1 MENKK
6 QGFLGAYKCLVL
18 FAVIMVAAFVVTLF
32 KPKAETYTAKA
43 NGFVG
48 YVKVQ
53 VSIVNGEITAV
64 QILESTE
71 SDGIADPAL
80 EQIPAAIV
88 AAQSTDVDVVAGCSF
103 ASRAIMA
110 AVDDCLVQAGL
121 KEAPEETEAPSVQV
135 PAGAYKPGTYTSTAK
150 GFAGDVTVTI
160 TIGEDGAI
168 AEVKM
173 DGPNETPALGG
184 AAMEKLSAKI
194 KEMQSAEVDGMT
206 GASFT
211 SKAAITAAADC
222 LAQAGGSGNAAG
234 GSYKPGTYTASAK
247 GFAGDVT
254 VTITIGED
262 GAIKEI
268 KMDGPS
274 ETPALGG
281 VALTKLPD
289 KMIAAQSAEVDVMT
303 GATFSSKAAIAA
315 AADCLAQAQ

>member
-18 FAVIMVAAFVVTLF
+18 FAVMMVVAFVVTLF
-32 KPKAETYTAKA
+32 MPKAETYTAQA

-110 AVDDCLVQAGL
+110 AVDDCLIQAGL
-121 KEAPEETEAPSVQV
+121 KEAPEETTAAPG
-135 PAGAYKPGTYTSTAK
+135 PAVSDGAYTPGTYTASAK
-150 GFAGDVTVTI
+150 GFNGDVNVTI
-160 TIGEDGAI
+160 TIGDDGAI
-168 AEVKM
+168 ADVKIE
-173 DGPNETPALGG
+173 GAGETPALGG
-184 AAMEKLSAKI
+184 VAMEKLQGKI
-194 KEMQSAEVDGMT
+194 KEAQSAEVDGMT

-211 SKAAITAAADC
+211 SKAAI
-222 LAQAGGSGNAAG
+222 
-234 GSYKPGTYTASAK
+234 
-247 GFAGDVT
+247 
-254 VTITIGED
+254 
-262 GAIKEI
+262 
-268 KMDGPS
+268 
-274 ETPALGG
+274 
-281 VALTKLPD
+281 
-289 KMIAAQSAEVDVMT
+289 
-303 GATFSSKAAIAA
+303 AA

>member
-18 FAVIMVAAFVVTLF
+18 FAVMMVAAFVVTMF
-32 KPKAETYTAKA
+32 KPKAETYVAQA
-43 NGFVG
+43 DGFVG

-71 SDGIADPAL
+71 SAGIADPAL

-121 KEAPEETEAPSVQV
+121 KEAPEETTAAPVV
-135 PAGAYKPGTYTSTAK
+135 VGGAYTPGTYTASSK
-150 GFAGDVTVTI
+150 GFGGDVTVTI

-168 AEVKM
+168 AKVEMVG
-173 DGPNETPALGG
+173 DG
-184 AAMEKLSAKI
+184 
-194 KEMQSAEVDGMT
+194 
-206 GASFT
+206 
-211 SKAAITAAADC
+211 
-222 LAQAGGSGNAAG
+222 
-234 GSYKPGTYTASAK
+234 
-247 GFAGDVT
+247 
-254 VTITIGED
+254 
-262 GAIKEI
+262 
-268 KMDGPS
+268 

-281 VALTKLPD
+281 VAMTKLPD

-303 GATFSSKAAIAA
+303 GATFTSKAAIAAAADCLAQAGGSGASASYKPGTYTASSKGFGGDVTVTITIGEDGAIAKVEMVGDGETPALGGVAMTKLPDKMIAAQSAEVDVMTGATFTSKAAIAA

>member
-18 FAVIMVAAFVVTLF
+18 FAVIMVAAFVVTMF
-32 KPKAETYTAKA
+32 KPKAETYTAQA

-71 SDGIADPAL
+71 SEGIADPAL

-88 AAQSTDVDVVAGCSF
+88 AAQSTDVDVVAGASF

-110 AVDDCLVQAGL
+110 AVDDCLIQAGL
-121 KEAPEETEAPSVQV
+121 KEAPEETEAPVVEV
-135 PAGAYKPGTYTSTAK
+135 PAGTYVPGTYTATAK

-168 AEVKM
+168 AEVVM
-173 DGPNETPALGG
+173 EGPNETPALGG
-184 AAMEKLSAKI
+184 VALEKLSAKI
-194 KEMQSAEVDGMT
+194 KD
-206 GASFT
+206 
-211 SKAAITAAADC
+211 
-222 LAQAGGSGNAAG
+222 
-234 GSYKPGTYTASAK
+234 
-247 GFAGDVT
+247 
-254 VTITIGED
+254 
-262 GAIKEI
+262 
-268 KMDGPS
+268 
-274 ETPALGG
+274 
-281 VALTKLPD
+281 
-289 KMIAAQSAEVDVMT
+289 AQSADVDTMS

-315 AADCLAQAQ
+315 ATDCLTQAQ

>member
-18 FAVIMVAAFVVTLF
+18 FAVMMVVAFVVTLF
-32 KPKAETYTAKA
+32 KPKAETYTAQA

-121 KEAPEETEAPSVQV
+121 KEAPEETTAAPVV
-135 PAGAYKPGTYTSTAK
+135 GGGNYKPGTYTASSK
-150 GFAGDVTVTI
+150 GFGGDVTVTI
-160 TIGEDGAI
+160 TVDENGAI
-168 AEVKM
+168 ADVKIE
-173 DGPNETPALGG
+173 GANETPALGG
-184 AAMEKLSAKI
+184 VAMEKLQIKI
-194 KEMQSAEVDGMT
+194 LDAQSAEVDGMT

-211 SKAAITAAADC
+211 SKAVLTAAQEC
-222 LAQAGGSGNAAG
+222 L
-234 GSYKPGTYTASAK
+234 
-247 GFAGDVT
+247 
-254 VTITIGED
+254 
-262 GAIKEI
+262 
-268 KMDGPS
+268 
-274 ETPALGG
+274 
-281 VALTKLPD
+281 
-289 KMIAAQSAEVDVMT
+289 
-303 GATFSSKAAIAA
+303 SKA
-315 AADCLAQAQ
+315 Q

>member
-18 FAVIMVAAFVVTLF
+18 FAVMMVVAFVVTLF
-32 KPKAETYTAKA
+32 KPKAETYTAQA

-135 PAGAYKPGTYTSTAK
+135 PAGAYTPGTYTASAK
-150 GFAGDVTVTI
+150 GFQGDVTVTI
-160 TIGEDGAI
+160 TIGEDGSI

-184 AAMEKLSAKI
+184 VAMEKLAAKI
-194 KEMQSAEVDGMT
+194 KDAQSADVDGMT

-211 SKAAITAAADC
+211 
-222 LAQAGGSGNAAG
+222 
-234 GSYKPGTYTASAK
+234 
-247 GFAGDVT
+247 
-254 VTITIGED
+254 
-262 GAIKEI
+262 
-268 KMDGPS
+268 
-274 ETPALGG
+274 
-281 VALTKLPD
+281 
-289 KMIAAQSAEVDVMT
+289 
-303 GATFSSKAAIAA
+303 SKAAIAA

>member
-18 FAVIMVAAFVVTLF
+18 FAVIMVVAFVVTLF
-32 KPKAETYTAKA
+32 KPKAETYTAQA

-110 AVDDCLVQAGL
+110 AVDDCLIQAGL
-121 KEAPEETEAPSVQV
+121 KEAPEETTAAPVV
-135 PAGAYKPGTYTSTAK
+135 GGGNYKPGTYTASAK
-150 GFAGDVTVTI
+150 GFQGDVTVTI

-168 AEVKM
+168 SEIKM

-184 AAMEKLSAKI
+184 VAMEKLSVKI
-194 KEMQSAEVDGMT
+194 KEVQSAEVDGMT

-211 SKAAITAAADC
+211 SKAAIAAAADC
-222 LAQAGGSGNAAG
+222 LAQAGGSGASAG
-234 GSYKPGTYTASAK
+234 GNYKAGTYTATAQGMGK
-247 GFAGDVT
+247 VTVT
-254 VTITIGED
+254 VTID
-262 GAIKEI
+262 ANGAITEI
-268 KMDGPS
+268 LLDTPG
-274 ETPALGG
+274 ETAGLGDKG
-281 VALTKLPD
+281 AKKVADSIL
-289 KMIAAQSAEVDVMT
+289 AAQSVDVDVAS
-303 GATFSSKAAIAA
+303 GATMSSKAVIKAVT
-315 AADCLAQAQ
+315 DCLAQAQ